1 MGKLSIRAD
10 HAEGCGDRRGGRA
23 GWISDQKRKWEAE
36 GDGALAGAGGGGM
49 RRREN
54 LVFMGNKLE
63 KAPLQVPLPH
73 RKFDSHALPHCG
85 EDGAPGDARES
96 VQRTVD
102 ARLVTGEGW
111 ALGTH
116 FWGDPG

>member
-1 MGKLSIRAD
+1 MQKVVETEGEGEQDGSVIRNAN
-10 HAEGCGDRRGGRA
+10 GRL
-23 GWISDQKRKWEAE
+23 RV
-36 GDGALAGAGGGGM
+36 M

-111 ALGTH
+111 SLGTH
-116 FWGDPG
+116 FRGDPG

>member
-1 MGKLSIRAD
+1 MQKVVETEGEGEQDGSVIRNANGRLRVME
-10 HAEGCGDRRGGRA
+10 HWRG
-23 GWISDQKRKWEAE
+23 W
-36 GDGALAGAGGGGM
+36 GGGM

>member
-1 MGKLSIRAD
+1 MFSSIKL
-10 HAEGCGDRRGGRA
+10 AEIKKVYDSGCWQG
-23 GWISDQKRKWEAE
+23 SV
-36 GDGALAGAGGGGM
+36 
-49 RRREN
+49 EN